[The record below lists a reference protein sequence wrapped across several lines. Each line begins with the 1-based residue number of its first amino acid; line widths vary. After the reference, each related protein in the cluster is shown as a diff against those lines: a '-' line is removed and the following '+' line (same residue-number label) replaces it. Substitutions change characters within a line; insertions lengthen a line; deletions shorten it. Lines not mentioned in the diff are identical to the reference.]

1 MVINMNETT
10 LLKKLKQKRQ
20 SALDAA
26 IELYTPYISVV
37 LFNISGGR
45 FSPEDIEEIVS
56 DTFIALWKN
65 AAGIDP
71 EKGSVKSYLAG
82 TARNLAAMR
91 LRARAM
97 DSVPID
103 ENEISDCGGAAE
115 ELIKSDDAK
124 TLWRAVA
131 ALGETDC
138 EIFVRYYKY
147 GEKIK
152 DISAA
157 MSLNVSTVKTKL
169 ARGKKKLKKRLSE
182 EGLL

>member
-1 MVINMNETT
+1 MNETT
-10 LLKKLKQKRQ
+10 LLKKLRQKRQ
-20 SALDAA
+20 GALDAA

-45 FSPEDIEEIVS
+45 FSAEDIEEIVS

-65 AAGIDP
+65 ADRIDS
-71 EKGSVKSYLAG
+71 EKGSVRSYLAG

-91 LRARAM
+91 LRAKAM
-97 DSVPID
+97 ESVPID
-103 ENEISDCGGAAE
+103 ENEISDCGGISE
-115 ELIKSDDAK
+115 ELIRSDEAKS
-124 TLWRAVA
+124 LWRAVA

-138 EIFVRYYKY
+138 EIFVRYYKR

-157 MSLNVSTVKTKL
+157 MNLNISTVKTRL